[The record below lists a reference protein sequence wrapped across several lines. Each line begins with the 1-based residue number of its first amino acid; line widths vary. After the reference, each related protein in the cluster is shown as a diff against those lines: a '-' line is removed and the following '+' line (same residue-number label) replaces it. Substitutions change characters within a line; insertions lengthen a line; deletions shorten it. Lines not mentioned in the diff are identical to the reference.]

1 MIQGAKWIG
10 RPLRI
15 DKSNTVGL
23 VGGKVMSPLTE
34 FG

>member
-1 MIQGAKWIG
+1 MDWP
-10 RPLRI
+10 PLRI
-15 DKSNTVGL
+15 DKGNTVGL